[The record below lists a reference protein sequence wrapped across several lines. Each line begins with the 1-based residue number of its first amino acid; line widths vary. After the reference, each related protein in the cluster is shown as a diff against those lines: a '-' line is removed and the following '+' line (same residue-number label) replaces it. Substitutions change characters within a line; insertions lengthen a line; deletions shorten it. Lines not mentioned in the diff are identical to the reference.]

1 MHEYIIYL
9 QEYIDRYVYMYIFLQ
24 ECIYIHRYDVDLGAI
39 DRWQH
44 GWHTST
50 VLVARQY
57 RYTSSTA
64 V

>member
-1 MHEYIIYL
+1 MYI
-9 QEYIDRYVYMYIFLQ
+9 YILIYMYIY
-24 ECIYIHRYDVDLGAI
+24 IYAHIDIHRYDVDLGAI

-57 RYTSSTA
+57 RYTRSTA
-64 V
+64 H